1 MAERLRVALLFG
13 GRSAEHDVSVMSA
26 RNVFRA
32 LDPAR
37 YDTVPIGITRSGAWL
52 MCSLEAGA
60 FPAAVPESG
69 PRVALVP
76 GGGGRLAILSE
87 AEGAPADVSRA
98 VDVVFPILHGPFG
111 EDGTVQGAAEIA
123 GVPYVGSGVLGS
135 AAAMDKDVAKRLM
148 RDGGLPIA
156 RFLTFVKGDAPSF
169 EAVVA
174 ELGRPVFVKPARLGS
189 SVGISKAGTG
199 QEFAQAVAEAFR
211 HDRKILVEE
220 YVRGREIECG
230 VLEGEDGS
238 LTASLPGEI
247 APSNRHGFYT
257 YEAKYL
263 DEDGAAIRVPADLPT
278 EVSDKVRSL
287 SIDAFRALGCE
298 GLARIDFFLR
308 EDGKLLV
315 NEVNTLPGFT
325 NISMYPKVMEALGI
339 GYSDLVDRLIRHALA
354 RAGLGGR
361 AVRQERRGLA
371 AQAPA
376 ELGPRA
382 IVGGGDVTGSVFQT
396 NRCA

>member
-37 YDTVPIGITRSGAWL
+37 YETVPIGITRSGAWL
-52 MCSLEAGA
+52 LSSLDGGA

-69 PRVALVP
+69 PRVALIP
-76 GGGGRLAILSE
+76 GGAGRLAILP
-87 AEGAPADVSRA
+87 GTDGVAPDLSRS
-98 VDVVFPILHGPFG
+98 VDVVFPVLHGPFG

-148 RDGGLPIA
+148 RDGGLPIP
-156 RFLTFVKGDAPSF
+156 RFLSFTRGEAPAF

-189 SVGISKAGTG
+189 SVGISKAATRE
-199 QEFAQAVAEAFR
+199 EFAAAIAEAFR
-211 HDRKILVEE
+211 HDRKILAEE

-230 VLEGEDGS
+230 VLEGEDGA
-238 LTASLPGEI
+238 LIASLPGEI
-247 APSNRHGFYT
+247 VPSNRHGFYT

-263 DEDGAAIRVPADLPT
+263 DEQGAAIKVPAGLPPA
-278 EVSDKVRSL
+278 VSDKVRSL
-287 SIDAFRALGCE
+287 SIEAFRALGCE
-298 GLARIDFFLR
+298 GLARVDFFLR
-308 EDGKLLV
+308 EDGKLMV

-339 GYSDLVDRLIRHALA
+339 SYPELVDRLIRHALA
-354 RAGLGGR
+354 RAG
-361 AVRQERRGLA
+361 AS
-371 AQAPA
+371 PA
-376 ELGPRA
+376 
-382 IVGGGDVTGSVFQT
+382 
-396 NRCA
+396 